1 VDYNEEEV
9 EGDCDGK
16 DEQMKKK
23 MRKKWIFSPSFYFVA
38 AF

>member
-1 VDYNEEEV
+1 LDKFETDGFIVDCNEEEV

-23 MRKKWIFSPSFYFVA
+23 MRKK
-38 AF
+38 